1 MDSIIFSLFAIT
13 YVILL
18 FWGLRTYRRWTLSSV
33 IFFVVAALIY
43 DNAIYVLGT
52 FIGEGAF
59 LKTLN
64 LLRFWF
70 HALFTPTLILFSI
83 TSMGEA
89 KIKWA
94 QQSWVLLIGVLYTI
108 AAMIIEYTTELNGL
122 VLQASEEYGA
132 LSYSSAEEASGP
144 PIMILMVLMGLLI
157 AGIML
162 WWKANWPWIFI
173 GTVIMTIGS
182 AVSFDIG
189 SNAITNAFELI
200 LLFTLVWTKK
210 QLDLNKLY
218 AN

>member
-18 FWGLRTYRRWTLSSV
+18 FWGLRTHRRWTLSSV

-52 FIGEGAF
+52 FIGEGTF

-189 SNAITNAFELI
+189 SNAITNTFELI

>member
-18 FWGLRTYRRWTLSSV
+18 FWGLRTHRRWTLSSV

-52 FIGEGAF
+52 FIGEGTF

>member
-18 FWGLRTYRRWTLSSV
+18 FWGLRTHRRWTLSSV

-52 FIGEGAF
+52 FIGEGTF

-144 PIMILMVLMGLLI
+144 PIMILMVLMALLI

-162 WWKANWPWIFI
+162 WWKAKWPWMFI

>member
-1 MDSIIFSLFAIT
+1 MDSIIFGLFAIA

-52 FIGEGAF
+52 FIGEGTF

>member
-1 MDSIIFSLFAIT
+1 MDSIIFGLFAIA

-18 FWGLRTYRRWTLSSV
+18 FWGLRTHRRWTLSSV
-33 IFFVVAALIY
+33 LFFVVAALIY
-43 DNAIYVLGT
+43 DNTIYALGT
-52 FIGEGAF
+52 FIGEGTL

-70 HALFTPTLILFSI
+70 HALFTPTLILFSLM
-83 TSMGEA
+83 SMREA

-94 QQSWVLLIGVLYTI
+94 QQSWVLLIGFLYTI
-108 AAMIIEYTTELNGL
+108 AAMILEYTTELNGL

-132 LSYSSAEEASGP
+132 LSYSSAEQASGP
-144 PIMILMVLMGLLI
+144 PIMILMVLLALLI

-162 WWKANWPWIFI
+162 WWKAKWPWMFI
-173 GTVIMTIGS
+173 GTVIMAIGS

-189 SNAITNAFELI
+189 SNAMTNAFELI